1 MTAVRVGTQP
11 LDPARLVA
19 AVASV
24 ATGATVLF
32 LGTVR
37 DHAHGKSVD
46 GLEYTAYEA
55 MAADELQRVV
65 AEAIERFPGT
75 RLAVEHRLGD
85 LRPGDVSVAVAA
97 AHAHRAAAF
106 DAARYVIEELKAR
119 VPIWKREQ
127 FAGGERKWVRA

>member
-11 LDPARLVA
+11 LDPALLVA